1 MTLPEKLHD
10 VNEIITQMTND
21 HYMTKDL
28 KIKVI
33 IVSFL
38 SSFDKK
44 KRFLRDNIGS
54 SSII

>member
-1 MTLPEKLHD
+1 MTLPEKLDD

-38 SSFDKK
+38 SSFD
-44 KRFLRDNIGS
+44 
-54 SSII
+54 